1 MCYYTEHNSGSY
13 YTSKGLCVI
22 KVIYYLRHSH
32 THERCF
38 RYYETLAG
46 ARIAQRSRNARLG
59 FETRIQRTIE
69 ADLEFEQCVNA
80 EGKIVLATWAI
91 EEDHIELVDL
101 TGPAAED

>member
-1 MCYYTEHNSGSY
+1 M
-13 YTSKGLCVI
+13 I
-22 KVIYYLRHSH
+22 KNVYYLRHSD

-38 RYYETLAG
+38 RPYMTLAG

-59 FETRIQRTIE
+59 YKTRTARTTE

-80 EGKIVLATWAI
+80 EGTLVLATWAI
-91 EEDHIELVDL
+91 EEDHIELADL

>member
-1 MCYYTEHNSGSY
+1 M
-13 YTSKGLCVI
+13 I

-59 FETRIQRTIE
+59 FETRIQRTVE

-80 EGKIVLATWAI
+80 EGNLVLATWAI
-91 EEDHIELVDL
+91 EEDHIEFCDL

>member
-1 MCYYTEHNSGSY
+1 M
-13 YTSKGLCVI
+13 I

-59 FETRIQRTIE
+59 YKTRTARTIE

-80 EGKIVLATWAI
+80 EGTLVLATWAI
-91 EEDHIELVDL
+91 EEDHIELCDL
-101 TGPAAED
+101 TGPAAEE